1 MSNRLTTAGSLAL
14 MISFILCYL
23 LARCHMA
30 LSPRGHRL
38 HRLDRGRLGCGDAAR
53 ATTQWRGGTE

>member
-23 LARCHMA
+23 LARWVA
-30 LSPRGHRL
+30 G
-38 HRLDRGRLGCGDAAR
+38 
-53 ATTQWRGGTE
+53 QI